1 MAQIAEEV
9 VKQIA
14 DDSLDII
21 NDAAQMLQNQN
32 NDQSNDQS
40 NDDSSMSM
48 DSPSGTDS
56 DLMQIASSMLPD
68 ALDDMVQSVSGGQNQ
83 SLVDQGENLL
93 EEGADEGLNMG
104 MSFIE
109 GSK

>member
-1 MAQIAEEV
+1 MAQIAEGV
-9 VKQIA
+9 AKQIA

-32 NDQSNDQS
+32 NNQS

-48 DSPSGTDS
+48 DSPSGTNS

-68 ALDDMVQSVSGGQNQ
+68 ALDDIVQSVSGGQNQ
-83 SLVDQGENLL
+83 SPVDQGENLL

-109 GSK
+109 GK